1 MNSIRPGAPGL
12 FKEDTMKVLQFIAA
26 AFLAASIGAMTG
38 AAFAAMPQVYRSN
51 STRQVVGWEDSTGY
65 HACHAG
71 TDCCVPAE
79 YDLVWVE

>member
-12 FKEDTMKVLQFIAA
+12 FKGETMKVFQFIAA
-26 AFLAASIGAMTG
+26 ALLAASIGAMTG

-51 STRQVVGWEDSTGY
+51 SSGAITGWEDSTGY
-65 HACHAG
+65 HACKVG
-71 TDCCVPAE
+71 QDCHVPQE